1 MDNPRNKF
9 MLNSTFDRANQLQ
22 QMLATEVKDSLS
34 LTTTFSE
41 KNQNLAL
48 SQMSMLSFLKVPPQ
62 LTRGKIALLLNVTWP
77 KYHFAVKTTNMLPY
91 VLLNLLAML

>member
-34 LTTTFSE
+34 YYNFFRKKSKLGAVTD
-41 KNQNLAL
+41 
-48 SQMSMLSFLKVPPQ
+48 VPPQ
-62 LTRGKIALLLNVTWP
+62 LTRGKIAPLLNVTWP
-77 KYHFAVKTTNMLPY
+77 KYHFAVKTTNRLPY